1 MTVTIPALATPADF
15 DEPVHP
21 ADEVFRGVAAD
32 WGIWPDDHLP
42 SVYGPEP
49 LSEQFASQIGP
60 DEAVEYNELLG
71 LAKQVARFAYGDGA
85 GWDPNFDFV
94 VSPAIHRGDASL
106 LEVLKR
112 HGIPAD
118 LTGDQFADHLGEGKI
133 IGLDQLFDFC
143 REVAHTAYAAGEAHY
158 RDDD

>member
-1 MTVTIPALATPADF
+1 MTIAIPTIIALSDF
-15 DEPVHP
+15 DEPAHS
-21 ADEVFRGVAAD
+21 ADEMFRGVAAD

-42 SVYGPEP
+42 SLYGPAT

-60 DEAVEYNELLG
+60 DEAVEYNEVLG

-106 LEVLKR
+106 RQVLER
-112 HGIPAD
+112 HGIPTD
-118 LTGDQFADHLGEGKI
+118 LTGDQFASYLGAGKAI
-133 IGLDQLFDFC
+133 ELDQMFDFC
-143 REVAHTAYAAGEAHY
+143 REVAHVAYAAGEANY
-158 RDDD
+158 RGDD